1 MPKPYYSIIM
11 PTHRRAE
18 LLKRAIKSVKASTF
32 QNVEIIVVADDIDKD
47 TFVVAAEL
55 LGQEDKFIKRS
66 GKNGPAESRNIGM
79 DLATGER
86 ILFLDDDDAIQPDF
100 LTNAKKYCEEHP
112 SSVLYTNY
120 RVIEEDRN
128 NLNAQTTATDIS
140 VADKDL
146 SEVYVKN
153 FIHNH
158 TCLYPAHALTNKRQ
172 DPFLASLDDW
182 DFLLNVMSNTKF
194 RHAPIPGPVIYKD
207 YVNMGNRRGSSQS
220 AQGSMVILDYI
231 YIYRR
236 WPAPTHELKLKRKS
250 LMQSV
255 GFDLPLEWI

>member
-1 MPKPYYSIIM
+1 M
-11 PTHRRAE
+11 
-18 LLKRAIKSVKASTF
+18 
-32 QNVEIIVVADDIDKD
+32 
-47 TFVVAAEL
+47 
-55 LGQEDKFIKRS
+55 
-66 GKNGPAESRNIGM
+66 
-79 DLATGER
+79 
-86 ILFLDDDDAIQPDF
+86 
-100 LTNAKKYCEEHP
+100 
-112 SSVLYTNY
+112 
-120 RVIEEDRN
+120 
-128 NLNAQTTATDIS
+128 
-140 VADKDL
+140 
-146 SEVYVKN
+146 
-153 FIHNH
+153 
-158 TCLYPAHALTNKRQ
+158 
-172 DPFLASLDDW
+172 ASLDDW